1 MRWSI
6 ETRKT
11 RNDTVYV
18 LSLLFTLLSTIF
30 FVEIL
35 RIERASDCCGQ
46 ISGGGPVRRW
56 SLKLRQNDLTL
67 VVASTG

>member
-46 ISGGGPVRRW
+46 ISGGGPSIER
-56 SLKLRQNDLTL
+56 
-67 VVASTG
+67 